1 MSHGSSVKLAFQ
13 PLDSRIVRRIETDV
27 DPNGSVHRKQGL
39 QRCGMSLFE
48 GWIPLQ
54 RMEND
59 VFERHKARLLEAEC
73 CDGPDDIFEGVCAYG
88 NLVGYIRVFAQFDLL
103 SLDVAASDL
112 VILQLRRFR
121 VILFAL
127 FYPWGGFLS
136 TLGLIFARCGAQ
148 ISPVW
153 VANWTTV
160 GNSHSQAGSE
170 SNPGRG
176 SILPQSLISL
186 EILTLRC

>member
-1 MSHGSSVKLAFQ
+1 MSLGSSVQLGFQ
-13 PLDSRIVRRIETDV
+13 PLNRRVVRGIETDV
-27 DPNGSVHRKQGL
+27 DPNGSVNRKQGL
-39 QRCGMSLFE
+39 QRRGMSIFE
-48 GWIPLQ
+48 GWVPLQ

-73 CDGPDDIFEGVCAYG
+73 CDGPDDIFEGVCADG
-88 NLVGYIRVFAQFDLL
+88 NLVGYMRAFAQFDLL
-103 SLDVAASDL
+103 SLDVPMSEL
-112 VILQLRRFR
+112 VILQPRGFR
-121 VILFAL
+121 VILFAN

-148 ISPVW
+148 TSPVW

-176 SILPQSLISL
+176 PILPQSLISF